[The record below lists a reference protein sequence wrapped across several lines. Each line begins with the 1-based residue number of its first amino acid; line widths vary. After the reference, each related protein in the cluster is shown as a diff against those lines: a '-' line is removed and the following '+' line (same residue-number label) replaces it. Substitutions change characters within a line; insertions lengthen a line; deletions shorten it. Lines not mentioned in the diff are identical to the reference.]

1 MSPKT
6 TVSHVVTADRVGAK
20 FTEVA
25 LMLSR
30 DEAIAAF
37 ETRAREPHDQTHL
50 DAAWLVARDYDP
62 DAIGKMYDSFIRTI
76 AAPQYGG
83 IARASQRYD
92 IEATLQALEQLVALA

>member
-1 MSPKT
+1 MSPKS

-76 AAPQYGG
+76 AA
-83 IARASQRYD
+83 RHS
-92 IEATLQALEQLVALA
+92 TVALPVRRSDMISRQPSRPLSSWSR